1 MAGEDIYKIVET
13 ILSDKLSKIYDRL
26 NNIES

>member
-1 MAGEDIYKIVET
+1 MAGEDIHKIVET
-13 ILSDKLSKIYDRL
+13 ILTDKLSKIYDRL